1 MLGLRKWQS
10 KLPVHKVHT
19 KTPQGFFYCYIRRV
33 NKQIQF
39 MPRKS
44 STTANPTTRKTRTR
58 KTSTTRT
65 AKTVATPKKVTAT
78 VRKVKSVAKVTT
90 PKPVTRP
97 STARLI
103 TPSRYMQDIKQR
115 WAIHNYE
122 IKMLFSDFSKLN
134 SYIKGLEIGTVLG
147 QFAK

>member
-1 MLGLRKWQS
+1 MLDSLKWQS
-10 KLPVHKVHT
+10 KRPVYKVHT
-19 KTPQGFFYCYIRRV
+19 KPPQGVFYCYIRRV
-33 NKQIQF
+33 NKLIQF

-65 AKTVATPKKVTAT
+65 AKALVTPKKVTAT

-134 SYIKGLEIGTVLG
+134 SYIKGLEIRTVLG

>member
-1 MLGLRKWQS
+1 
-10 KLPVHKVHT
+10 
-19 KTPQGFFYCYIRRV
+19 
-33 NKQIQF
+33 

-65 AKTVATPKKVTAT
+65 AKAAVAKTDKVIKEVQKVLDKKP
-78 VRKVKSVAKVTT
+78 VAKVT
-90 PKPVTRP
+90 KVKSLTRP
-97 STARLI
+97 ASTRLI

-134 SYIKGLEIGTVLG
+134 SYIRGLEIRTVLG

>member
-1 MLGLRKWQS
+1 M
-10 KLPVHKVHT
+10 PVKSSAS
-19 KTPQGFFYCYIRRV
+19 TPTT
-33 NKQIQF
+33 
-39 MPRKS
+39 PRKRRS
-44 STTANPTTRKTRTR
+44 R

-65 AKTVATPKKVTAT
+65 AKALATPKKVTAT

-97 STARLI
+97 ASTRLI

-134 SYIKGLEIGTVLG
+134 SYIRGLEIRTVLG